1 MKTLYLFS
9 GAMGVGKSTVA
20 QRLRDALPAAVM
32 LDGDWCWSAG
42 PFIVTDE
49 TRTMV
54 LDNICPCSA
63 TFCVAAP
70 MRTLC
75 SAG

>member
-1 MKTLYLFS
+1 MKTLYLI
-9 GAMGVGKSTVA
+9 GGTMGVGKSTVS

-32 LDGDWCWSAG
+32 LDGDWCWSAD

-54 LDNICPCSA
+54 LDNICHVLGN
-63 TFCVAAP
+63 FCVAAP

-75 SAG
+75 SVG